1 MTEPHNQPR
10 PNKTDAGNGSKAIC
24 RVSNVLRSPSPD
36 PKRSPNFEASS
47 TMCRPLIA
55 FALVLLT
62 ACCATPQAP
71 VSSSARLVTFAA
83 HCIPPED
90 TPAVY
95 DTHTIHRLLRSRCIT
110 SYEFDLN
117 TGVPHSEVTK
127 HSDLYRTILR
137 HKSTFS
143 LSCRV
148 LGPEWLDDTVPP
160 FYQKVGAIDSFYI
173 VRRSLS
179 GKIEHV
185 IPYTGR
191 KRWKIDDLFR
201 SCQAG
206 DTIVAQWIF

>member
-1 MTEPHNQPR
+1 MT
-10 PNKTDAGNGSKAIC
+10 NKTDADNGSKAIF
-24 RVSNVLRSPSPD
+24 RAKNVLRSPSPD
-36 PKRSPNFEASS
+36 PRRSPNFDASS
-47 TMCRPLIA
+47 TMCRSLIA
-55 FALVLLT
+55 FVLTLLT
-62 ACCATPQAP
+62 ACCATPP
-71 VSSSARLVTFAA
+71 PSVSASARLVTFSA

-95 DTHTIHRLLRSRCIT
+95 DTHTIPCLLRSRCIT
-110 SYEFDLN
+110 SFDFDLN

-127 HSDLYRTILR
+127 HSDLYRTIIR
-137 HKSTFS
+137 HESTFGF
-143 LSCRV
+143 SCRI

-160 FYQKVGAIDSFYI
+160 FYQKVGAIDSYYI

-179 GKIEHV
+179 GKIERV